1 MFASKNIDM
10 KIIDSLIKSMNR
22 GVKVKVISEKYDF
35 EDKINKLQMV
45 LSPKLIM
52 STLEYFSSAAFEDQM
67 RKCEIPFSFCI
78 IDGNK
83 YFFELPSLRESKLS
97 ITFFIIDNEI
107 GNKFSLYH
115 NALWEVSEKMSI
127 PNFLIKLTNNYDIK
141 YKSGMQLLTRF
152 QQSAING

>member
-1 MFASKNIDM
+1 M
-10 KIIDSLIKSMNR
+10 KIIDSLIESMNR

-35 EDKINKLQMV
+35 EDKINKLQMM

-52 STLEYFSSAAFEDQM
+52 SMLEYFSSAEFEDQM
-67 RKCEIPFSFCI
+67 RECEITFSFCI

-83 YFFELPSLRESKLS
+83 CFFELPSLRESTLS

-115 NALWEVSEKMSI
+115 IALWEVSEKMSI
-127 PNFLIKLTNNYDIK
+127 PN
-141 YKSGMQLLTRF
+141 LLKK
-152 QQSAING
+152 INK